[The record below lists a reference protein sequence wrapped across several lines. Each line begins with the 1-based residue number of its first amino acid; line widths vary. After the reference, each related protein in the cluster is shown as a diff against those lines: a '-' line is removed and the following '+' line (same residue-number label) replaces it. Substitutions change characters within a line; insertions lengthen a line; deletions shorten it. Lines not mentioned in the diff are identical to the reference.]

1 MKTASTADE
10 FRDRID
16 ELMQKVAPNDV
27 VAWLDA
33 MSIVGDAWRAGHQR
47 GCELALE
54 TMRNI
59 DRELELT
66 ETKLRAGK

>member
-1 MKTASTADE
+1 MEANNANE
-10 FRDRID
+10 FRDRMEKLIRAA
-16 ELMQKVAPNDV
+16 APNNID
-27 VAWLDA
+27 AWVEASL
-33 MSIVGDAWRAGHQR
+33 IVGDAWRAGHKR
-47 GCELALE
+47 GFELALE